1 MDTKIYNEQS
11 MAILIDCL
19 PNSLA
24 TLGYPG
30 PPTPD
35 WLIPNIKEFCRK
47 KEEIKTIVYSS
58 YCRHDTIEST
68 SPGYNTSTNIFSK
81 ETKLDVLRRE
91 WNLVCDGICPSLTHP
106 DLQSDWHRPDQSVLS
121 MFSTT
126 QLLYYCN
133 SINNNIN
140 KIYFFGLAW
149 DVCVKHRPTGWMQV
163 NSLNYHNLF
172 HTNKQILSVPN
183 CVGKPFDRR
192 NSMACYRI
200 EYFDHPWQQLENGD
214 WVLSADEWN

>member
-1 MDTKIYNEQS
+1 MDTTMYDKQS
-11 MAILIDCL
+11 IAIIIDCW
-19 PNSLA
+19 PPSLD
-24 TLGYPG
+24 
-30 PPTPD
+30 PPETPD

-58 YCRHDTIEST
+58 YCIHGTIEST
-68 SPGYNTSTNIFSK
+68 SPGYNTSTDIFSK
-81 ETKLDVLRRE
+81 ETKFDVLRQE
-91 WNLVCDGICPSLTHP
+91 WNLVCDKCPSMTHT
-106 DLQSDWHRPDQSVLS
+106 DLQSDWHRPDQIVLS

-133 SINNNIN
+133 SINTNID
-140 KIYFFGLAW
+140 KIYFFGVAW
-149 DVCVKHRPTGWMQV
+149 DVCVKNRPTGWMQI

-183 CVGKPFDRR
+183 CVGESVKHRTDR
-192 NSMACYRI
+192 RI

-214 WVLSADEWN
+214 WALSADTWN